1 MVFGLRLIPSAAP
14 LTHGSG
20 YAAGCITRRWRAEAG
35 VNMGSFFVEVLV
47 IGEGIT
53 QIRGDCALILA
64 ECDVAD

>member
-1 MVFGLRLIPSAAP
+1 
-14 LTHGSG
+14 
-20 YAAGCITRRWRAEAG
+20 
-35 VNMGSFFVEVLV
+35 MGSFFVEVLA